1 MKFNKQTVRCKT
13 TCFIWVAI
21 MQRMIGVVNNITTPQ
36 HTVLRTFKRNRVK
49 ETLVAAVLFSCGLCI
64 YEVHFYS
71 RWWYPGY
78 SSGFLVRLP
87 GFKFRY
93 GRYFRRLYYVVVVY
107 LILDHGVMD
116 IVSAC
121 WTEISGSIPGVL
133 LKFSIRYF

>member
-93 GRYFRRLYYVVVVY
+93 GRYFCRVLRSRRLFNTRPWCNGYS
-107 LILDHGVMD
+107 L
-116 IVSAC
+116 C
-121 WTEISGSIPGVL
+121 L
-133 LKFSIRYF
+133 LHWNPRFDSRFPVKIIYKIF